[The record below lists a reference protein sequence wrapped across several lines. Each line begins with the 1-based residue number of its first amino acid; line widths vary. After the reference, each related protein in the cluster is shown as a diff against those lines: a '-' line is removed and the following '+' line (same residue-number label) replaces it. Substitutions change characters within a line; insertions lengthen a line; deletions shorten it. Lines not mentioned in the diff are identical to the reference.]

1 MFFTVLA
8 VMISDK
14 RKPTDVDEALRDIAR
29 HGITTIPVPR
39 QALARLIEFSNHD
52 VISLPPKRFI
62 LSYFLKNIVPSIM
75 DMNLESFAEW

>member
-29 HGITTIPVPR
+29 NGITTIPVPR
-39 QALARLIEFSNHD
+39 QVLAGLIEFSNND
-52 VISLPPKRFI
+52 VILLPPKRFI